1 MTCYCGWEGED
12 HDGCTCFPKKSK
24 SKMPNHIKIYI
35 SNDKYGHHGNG
46 LRDSRDQEFWDWWDS
61 LSNQEK
67 EQEIGK

>member
-12 HDGCTCFPKKSK
+12 HDGCLCFLKESK
-24 SKMPNHIKIYI
+24 SKMPKHIKIYI

-46 LRDSRDQEFWDWWDS
+46 TRDKEFWSWWDG
-61 LSNQEK
+61 LSDQEK